1 MAGLSALPASE
12 SELESRARGARVGW
26 VETSGHL
33 RTRRVLN
40 LLMMGVASLCMVTA
54 VVPLVFILGWVA
66 LRGLPAL
73 NIDFFTRLPGPPDD
87 PHTGFANGIV
97 GTLILVGTAS
107 AISVPAGIGAGI
119 YLSEFG
125 GSRFNTII
133 RFATDVLSGVPSIA
147 IGVFVYTW
155 LVRPTRTFSALA
167 GGVALA
173 LIMLPLIIRSTEEM
187 LRLVPRP
194 IREAALALGAPM
206 WRTILSYTLPAA
218 LPGVITGIL
227 LAMARAAGETA
238 PLLFTALGNN
248 QWSFSLTEPM
258 AALPLQVYFGAQS
271 AYELQ
276 KQQAWGGTL
285 VLVALILVAAILS
298 RLAVRRL
305 YGYGRPN

>member
-1 MAGLSALPASE
+1 VPAAE
-12 SELESRARGARVGW
+12 SEAESEAEIKVRATRVGW
-26 VETSGHL
+26 AEAEGHL
-33 RTRRVLN
+33 RTRRALN
-40 LLMMGVASLCMVTA
+40 LLMIGVFGLCTVAA
-54 VVPLVFILGWVA
+54 VVSLMFILGWVA
-66 LRGLPAL
+66 LQGMPAL
-73 NIDFFTRLPGPPDD
+73 NVDFFTRLPGPPDD

-97 GTLILVGTAS
+97 GTLVLVGIAG
-107 AISVPAGIGAGI
+107 AISVPVGIGAGI

-133 RFATDVLSGVPSIA
+133 RFATDVLSGVPSIT

-167 GGVALA
+167 GGTALA

-187 LRLVPRP
+187 LRLVPRS
-194 IREAALALGAPM
+194 IREAALALGAPV

-271 AYELQ
+271 AYEIQ
-276 KQQAWGGTL
+276 KQQAWGGAL
-285 VLVALILVAAILS
+285 VLVALVLITSISS
-298 RLAVRRL
+298 RLVVRRI